1 MLAYEETRVIEI
13 SEKIIHTYF
22 HYVKREMVEYKKKE
36 EVFGIYGTGFQT
48 MGGAM
53 LCFQIEHTWDTM
65 QNRVKE
71 E

>member
-1 MLAYEETRVIEI
+1 
-13 SEKIIHTYF
+13 
-22 HYVKREMVEYKKKE
+22 VEYKKKE

-53 LCFQIEHTWDTM
+53 LCFRIEHTWDTL

-71 E
+71 EKCEALNCVVANET